1 MNFRLISTAF
11 VGLALSFSALA
22 DTPAVSTVKQ
32 VQERLVQLGFYS
44 GPIDGDLSGDA
55 QAALTQFQMSEL
67 LPASGGLDDATLKAL
82 GVQRQR
88 DPSAGAGATAPSQE
102 STSSES
108 LPNDAPDK
116 LTVKLVQEQLTRLG
130 FYSGLIDGDLSG
142 DAQAALTQFQISELL
157 PASGGLDD
165 DTLKAL
171 GVERP
176 RERSAAAGGS
186 APGASPEQ
194 NVKVD

>member
-1 MNFRLISTAF
+1 M
-11 VGLALSFSALA
+11 
-22 DTPAVSTVKQ
+22 
-32 VQERLVQLGFYS
+32 
-44 GPIDGDLSGDA
+44 
-55 QAALTQFQMSEL
+55 
-67 LPASGGLDDATLKAL
+67 
-82 GVQRQR
+82 
-88 DPSAGAGATAPSQE
+88 
-102 STSSES
+102 
-108 LPNDAPDK
+108 
-116 LTVKLVQEQLTRLG
+116 TRLG